1 MEKFRARNFC
11 AVLYPDDP
19 THANAVALLSQGYKF
34 SAILHDRDVYDADDT
49 DDDTLVGQPKKPHWH
64 VIIKFPQA
72 RWNTAVSQELGVL
85 ENYFQKCNSVDDY
98 LVYMVHYELPHKAQY
113 ERSEVFGNM
122 RVDLERAL
130 AKVKTPDEKAL
141 EVVDI
146 IDSLGYC
153 DMRTVIVE
161 CAKAG
166 RFADLRQMGS
176 WVPYLISSHN
186 EQIERQV
193 DGDIR
198 RAQFTHAMLTKG
210 KNGRSY
216 AETYKEIET

>member
-11 AVLYPDDP
+11 AVLYPEDE
-19 THANAVALLSQGYKF
+19 THVEAMARLAKGYKYA
-34 SAILHDRDVYDADDT
+34 AILHDRDVYDVDDT
-49 DDDTLVGQPKKPHWH
+49 DDDALVGQPKKPHWH
-64 VIIKFPQA
+64 IIIKFPQA
-72 RWNTAVSQELGVL
+72 RWNAAVAKELGIA
-85 ENYFQKCNSVDDY
+85 ENYLQRCNSVDDY

-113 ERSEVFGNM
+113 DKAEVFGTM
-122 RVDLERAL
+122 DTDLSRAL

-141 EVVDI
+141 EVIDI

-153 DMRTVIVE
+153 DMRLVILE

-176 WVPYLISSHN
+176 WVPYLITAHN
-186 EQIERQV
+186 ERIERQV
-193 DGDIR
+193 DNDVTR
-198 RAQFTHAMLTKG
+198 VQFTYAMLHRG

-216 AETYKEIET
+216 ADEYK